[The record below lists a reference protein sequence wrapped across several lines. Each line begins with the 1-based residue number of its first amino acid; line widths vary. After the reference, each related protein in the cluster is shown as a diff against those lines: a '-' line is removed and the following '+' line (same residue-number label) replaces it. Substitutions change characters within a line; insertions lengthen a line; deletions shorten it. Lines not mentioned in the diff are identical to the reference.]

1 MFDPSES
8 GRIDGLA
15 RVSPGNNTRVV
26 HNVVT
31 QCTIGEVGNAWPLAS
46 VRRTRRSRG
55 VGNVRRGGQQ
65 CFPFTNNI
73 D

>member
-26 HNVVT
+26 HNVLT
-31 QCTIGEVGNAWPLAS
+31 PCTIGEVGNA
-46 VRRTRRSRG
+46 
-55 VGNVRRGGQQ
+55 
-65 CFPFTNNI
+65 
-73 D
+73 